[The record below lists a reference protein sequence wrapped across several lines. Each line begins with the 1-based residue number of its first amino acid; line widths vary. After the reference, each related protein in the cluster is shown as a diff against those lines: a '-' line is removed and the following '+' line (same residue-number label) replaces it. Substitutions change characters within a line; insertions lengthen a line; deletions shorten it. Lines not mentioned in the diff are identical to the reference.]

1 VHNIVMIIA
10 GLAATFVALLAI
22 WRATSH
28 SSRGVWGGSLL
39 DNLTVSRDWLVHH
52 RDDDRS

>member
-1 VHNIVMIIA
+1 VHSIVFAVA
-10 GLAATFVALLAI
+10 GLAATVIALLAI
-22 WRATSH
+22 WLMTSG
-28 SSRGVWGGSLL
+28 RGFWGGGLL